1 MALFSNQI
9 VNRIH
14 LSWILS
20 GDKIGELAGWK
31 SCCFIWSKKQK
42 NKQNNSNNAPRVKP
56 DMLAPT
62 PYQSSFISGSDNF
75 VTWFFWGNKQTEFLV
90 HILLKNSNQTWSIF
104 CLNVV
109 GTSLVSFFLLNE
121 RYTARAGALFTEEKS
136 LRLIRQT
143 VRKMQSIFPFCIAII
158 SSQNWSAW
166 SPLNH
171 FLMFIFVRSVLLV
184 KLDSAQDLPAKDDD
198 LLPDVF
204 VKTQL
209 IPSRKRVYIS
219 KVHRETANPVFNEA
233 YEFDIEYPELQQ
245 QRLLFQILDYD
256 CMSRYKPIGEV
267 SVRLAEL
274 GTHGFNILREI
285 SLCVY
290 ISRPQKE
297 SSLWGPLSHR
307 FFDVNYVYIA
317 FLKYSHCKYRVIIIV
332 LDFPLDVTP
341 DSLNTSGA
349 PIENMV

>member
-1 MALFSNQI
+1 MQSYVI
-9 VNRIH
+9 VVSVVAGVSVFAVLVYLVLRIYKKREERGTDTETRG
-14 LSWILS
+14 LWPPSIIVTS
-20 GDKIGELAGWK
+20 
-31 SCCFIWSKKQK
+31 SSPSQSKKKLYSPAQRR
-42 NKQNNSNNAPRVKP
+42 A
-56 DMLAPT
+56 
-62 PYQSSFISGSDNF
+62 
-75 VTWFFWGNKQTEFLV
+75 
-90 HILLKNSNQTWSIF
+90 
-104 CLNVV
+104 
-109 GTSLVSFFLLNE
+109 TSKEN
-121 RYTARAGALFTEEKS
+121 EEKVAKRKKKERS
-136 LRLIRQT
+136 VWHPPKKTEGVPIIKATLVQPTVVERSKEQGGRGRLTFTLHYHYRYAS
-143 VRKMQSIFPFCIAII
+143 R
-158 SSQNWSAW
+158 
-166 SPLNH
+166 
-171 FLMFIFVRSVLLV
+171 RSVLLV

-297 SSLWGPLSHR
+297 SSL
-307 FFDVNYVYIA
+307 
-317 FLKYSHCKYRVIIIV
+317 
-332 LDFPLDVTP
+332 
-341 DSLNTSGA
+341 
-349 PIENMV
+349 

>member
-1 MALFSNQI
+1 MQSYVI
-9 VNRIH
+9 VVSVVAGVSVFAVLVYLVLRIYKKREERGTDTETRG
-14 LSWILS
+14 LCPPSIIVTS
-20 GDKIGELAGWK
+20 
-31 SCCFIWSKKQK
+31 SSPSQSKKKLYPPAQRR
-42 NKQNNSNNAPRVKP
+42 A
-56 DMLAPT
+56 
-62 PYQSSFISGSDNF
+62 
-75 VTWFFWGNKQTEFLV
+75 
-90 HILLKNSNQTWSIF
+90 
-104 CLNVV
+104 
-109 GTSLVSFFLLNE
+109 TSKEN
-121 RYTARAGALFTEEKS
+121 EEKVAKRKKKERS
-136 LRLIRQT
+136 VWHPPKKTEGVPIIKATMVQPTVVERSKEQGGRGRLTFTLHYHYRYAS
-143 VRKMQSIFPFCIAII
+143 R
-158 SSQNWSAW
+158 
-166 SPLNH
+166 
-171 FLMFIFVRSVLLV
+171 RSVLLV

-297 SSLWGPLSHR
+297 SSL
-307 FFDVNYVYIA
+307 
-317 FLKYSHCKYRVIIIV
+317 
-332 LDFPLDVTP
+332 
-341 DSLNTSGA
+341 
-349 PIENMV
+349 

>member
-1 MALFSNQI
+1 MQSYVI
-9 VNRIH
+9 VVSVVAGVSVFAV
-14 LSWILS
+14 LVYLVL
-20 GDKIGELAGWK
+20 KIYKKREERGTDTETRGLCPP
-31 SCCFIWSKKQK
+31 SIIVTSSSPSQSKKTLYSPAQRR
-42 NKQNNSNNAPRVKP
+42 A
-56 DMLAPT
+56 
-62 PYQSSFISGSDNF
+62 
-75 VTWFFWGNKQTEFLV
+75 
-90 HILLKNSNQTWSIF
+90 
-104 CLNVV
+104 
-109 GTSLVSFFLLNE
+109 TSKEN
-121 RYTARAGALFTEEKS
+121 EEKVAKRKKKERS
-136 LRLIRQT
+136 VWHPPKKTEGVPIITATLVQPTVVERSKEQGGRGRLTFTLHYHYRYAS
-143 VRKMQSIFPFCIAII
+143 R
-158 SSQNWSAW
+158 
-166 SPLNH
+166 
-171 FLMFIFVRSVLLV
+171 RSVLLV

-297 SSLWGPLSHR
+297 SSL
-307 FFDVNYVYIA
+307 
-317 FLKYSHCKYRVIIIV
+317 
-332 LDFPLDVTP
+332 
-341 DSLNTSGA
+341 
-349 PIENMV
+349 

>member
-1 MALFSNQI
+1 MMQSYVI
-9 VNRIH
+9 VVSVVAGVSVFAV
-14 LSWILS
+14 LVYLVL
-20 GDKIGELAGWK
+20 KIYRKREEGGTDTETRGLCPP
-31 SCCFIWSKKQK
+31 SIIVTSSSPSQSKKKLYPPAQRR
-42 NKQNNSNNAPRVKP
+42 A
-56 DMLAPT
+56 
-62 PYQSSFISGSDNF
+62 
-75 VTWFFWGNKQTEFLV
+75 
-90 HILLKNSNQTWSIF
+90 
-104 CLNVV
+104 
-109 GTSLVSFFLLNE
+109 TSKEN
-121 RYTARAGALFTEEKS
+121 EEKVAKRKKKERS
-136 LRLIRQT
+136 VWHPPKKTKGVPIITATLVQPTVVERSKEQGGRGRLTFTLHYHYRYAS
-143 VRKMQSIFPFCIAII
+143 R
-158 SSQNWSAW
+158 
-166 SPLNH
+166 
-171 FLMFIFVRSVLLV
+171 RSVLLV

-297 SSLWGPLSHR
+297 SSL
-307 FFDVNYVYIA
+307 
-317 FLKYSHCKYRVIIIV
+317 
-332 LDFPLDVTP
+332 
-341 DSLNTSGA
+341 
-349 PIENMV
+349 

>member
-1 MALFSNQI
+1 MMQSYVI
-9 VNRIH
+9 VVSVVAGVSVFAV
-14 LSWILS
+14 LVYLVL
-20 GDKIGELAGWK
+20 KIYRKREEGGTDAETKGLCPP
-31 SCCFIWSKKQK
+31 SIIVTSSSPSQSKKKLYPPAQRRATSKENEEKVAKRK
-42 NKQNNSNNAPRVKP
+42 NKERSVWHPPKKTKGVPFIKATLVQ
-56 DMLAPT
+56 PT
-62 PYQSSFISGSDNF
+62 
-75 VTWFFWGNKQTEFLV
+75 
-90 HILLKNSNQTWSIF
+90 
-104 CLNVV
+104 VV
-109 GTSLVSFFLLNE
+109 E
-121 RYTARAGALFTEEKS
+121 RSKEQGGRGRLTFTLHYHYRYAS
-136 LRLIRQT
+136 R
-143 VRKMQSIFPFCIAII
+143 
-158 SSQNWSAW
+158 
-166 SPLNH
+166 
-171 FLMFIFVRSVLLV
+171 RSVLLV

-297 SSLWGPLSHR
+297 SSL
-307 FFDVNYVYIA
+307 
-317 FLKYSHCKYRVIIIV
+317 
-332 LDFPLDVTP
+332 
-341 DSLNTSGA
+341 
-349 PIENMV
+349 

>member
-1 MALFSNQI
+1 MMQSYVI
-9 VNRIH
+9 VVSVVAGVSVFAV
-14 LSWILS
+14 LVYLVL
-20 GDKIGELAGWK
+20 KIYRKREEGGTDAETKGLCPP
-31 SCCFIWSKKQK
+31 SIIVTSSSPSQSKKKLYPPAQRR
-42 NKQNNSNNAPRVKP
+42 A
-56 DMLAPT
+56 
-62 PYQSSFISGSDNF
+62 
-75 VTWFFWGNKQTEFLV
+75 
-90 HILLKNSNQTWSIF
+90 
-104 CLNVV
+104 
-109 GTSLVSFFLLNE
+109 TSKEN
-121 RYTARAGALFTEEKS
+121 EEKVAKRKKKERS
-136 LRLIRQT
+136 VWHPPKKTEGVPIIATLVQPTVVERSKEQGGRGRLTFTLHYHYRYAS
-143 VRKMQSIFPFCIAII
+143 R
-158 SSQNWSAW
+158 
-166 SPLNH
+166 
-171 FLMFIFVRSVLLV
+171 RSVLLV

-297 SSLWGPLSHR
+297 SSL
-307 FFDVNYVYIA
+307 
-317 FLKYSHCKYRVIIIV
+317 
-332 LDFPLDVTP
+332 
-341 DSLNTSGA
+341 
-349 PIENMV
+349 

>member
-1 MALFSNQI
+1 MQSYVI
-9 VNRIH
+9 VVSVVAGVSVFAV
-14 LSWILS
+14 LVYLVL
-20 GDKIGELAGWK
+20 KIYRKREEGGTDAETKGLCPP
-31 SCCFIWSKKQK
+31 SIIVTSSSPSQSKKKLYPPAQRR
-42 NKQNNSNNAPRVKP
+42 A
-56 DMLAPT
+56 
-62 PYQSSFISGSDNF
+62 
-75 VTWFFWGNKQTEFLV
+75 
-90 HILLKNSNQTWSIF
+90 
-104 CLNVV
+104 
-109 GTSLVSFFLLNE
+109 TSKEN
-121 RYTARAGALFTEEKS
+121 EEKVAKRKKKERS
-136 LRLIRQT
+136 VWHPPKKTEGVPIIATLVQPTVVERSKEQGGRGRLTFTLHYHYRYAS
-143 VRKMQSIFPFCIAII
+143 R
-158 SSQNWSAW
+158 
-166 SPLNH
+166 
-171 FLMFIFVRSVLLV
+171 RSVLLV

-297 SSLWGPLSHR
+297 SSL
-307 FFDVNYVYIA
+307 
-317 FLKYSHCKYRVIIIV
+317 
-332 LDFPLDVTP
+332 
-341 DSLNTSGA
+341 
-349 PIENMV
+349 